1 MNSRPAYRR
10 AISMRSS
17 RPWMRL
23 SAGST
28 NRPETPYIGTPRLR
42 RKRLSVAPVLI
53 DGTTGTPGNLSS
65 VRPSMTFITSGRSGE
80 GGLASGGLLALTSTF
95 GQVEHAAAAGGPGDG
110 AESAAACRQGV
121 QNQRRRLRNVD
132 DAAAGSRDA

>member
-1 MNSRPAYRR
+1 
-10 AISMRSS
+10 MRSS

-28 NRPETPYIGTPRLR
+28 NRPETPYIGMPRLR

-65 VRPSMTFITSGRSGE
+65 VRPSTTFITSARSGE
-80 GGLASGGLLALTSTF
+80 GGLASGGLVALTSTF
-95 GQVEHAAAAGGPGDG
+95 GPARRRSEERRVGKECRCGWWAEHEEKKKKRLDG
-110 AESAAACRQGV
+110 AVSAQ
-121 QNQRRRLRNVD
+121 
-132 DAAAGSRDA
+132 